1 MTNKQE
7 KEYQDQISSLNFLL
21 LEQKDQINALGN
33 ERDFW
38 KKTAQELLRIA
49 GFEIPDEDG
58 PYFMAEDGKLVGVES
73 IREDWLKLK
82 NKKREEKNHDSK
94 QGGK

>member
-1 MTNKQE
+1 MSK
-7 KEYQDQISSLNFLL
+7 KELEAEISALNILL

-58 PYFMAEDGKLVGVES
+58 PYFMGEDGKLIGVEA

-82 NKKREEKNHDSK
+82 ENLKNQENDK
-94 QGGK
+94 T